1 MFNHLN
7 FNPRFYTIA
16 IPIVSITLWDCMNSW
31 NLSKYISNNAATVMR
46 KSLEGCD
53 NWGNHMWPPM
63 GRFINAKSFR
73 SLSTKQSTEARAEQS
88 TEVVAEQSA
97 EVTAEQSTEVVVVQ
111 SAEVTAEQSKRYAQA
126 LNMPY
131 ALYRHP

>member
-63 GRFINAKSFR
+63 GRFINAKAFSE
-73 SLSTKQSTEARAEQS
+73 LSMEQSAKQSTEVAAEQS
-88 TEVVAEQSA
+88 TEVA
-97 EVTAEQSTEVVVVQ
+97 AEQSTEV
-111 SAEVTAEQSKRYAQA
+111 AAEQSKRHAQA